1 MCNLYNKMS
10 PFGILLAGVAF
21 VIIRAV
27 LLLSREQTRTSCAS
41 LSD

>member
-27 LLLSREQTRTSCAS
+27 LLSREQTRTSCAS